1 MVDTLRN
8 VSFIIMISLRLF
20 ELDQTMFYGFNCD
33 ESNAS
38 NATNCMTQISFEKM
52 SLLSMNITSII
63 DMRHSIAFG
72 NWKEICIR
80 FLYTPPTDKVF

>member
-20 ELDQTMFYGFNCD
+20 ELDQTIFYGFNSD
-33 ESNAS
+33 ES

>member
-8 VSFIIMISLRLF
+8 VSFIIMISLRPF
-20 ELDQTMFYGFNCD
+20 EWDQTMFYGFNCD
-33 ESNAS
+33 ESNA
-38 NATNCMTQISFEKM
+38 TNCMTQISFEKI

-63 DMRHSIAFG
+63 DMRQSIAFG